1 MDKGMPDTAGELT
14 DRGAMANGRGCL
26 KGNPEGFDPWS
37 LCFRSWYQRQPQL
50 EEYVPLC
57 HEGNSGEGDEN
68 VCIVIG
74 SNTH

>member
-1 MDKGMPDTAGELT
+1 
-14 DRGAMANGRGCL
+14 MAESACREILRDLIHGVCA
-26 KGNPEGFDPWS
+26 
-37 LCFRSWYQRQPQL
+37 FRSWYPREPQL